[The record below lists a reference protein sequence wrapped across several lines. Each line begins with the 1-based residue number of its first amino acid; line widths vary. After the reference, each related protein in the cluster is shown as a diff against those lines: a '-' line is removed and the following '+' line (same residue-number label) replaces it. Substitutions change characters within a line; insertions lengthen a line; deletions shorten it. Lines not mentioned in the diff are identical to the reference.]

1 MSSSGTN
8 PQEVTM
14 MIINIVLILLLLH
27 MLHLQEVT
35 QVVMATVTGL
45 NILLLLLLEEVGLL
59 DNSEAITRIGV
70 VRIII
75 TTPLHFPRVP
85 IIITIVSG
93 TLALRSQGDII
104 IAPPDLMS
112 PLLPVTEIT
121 ATTAT
126 LGLDTSTKIPDP
138 LLGVNMAEVA
148 RPLLL
153 LTTGRTTE
161 ETTTIP
167 TLHHQIMVLFLLIDP
182 LRLLS
187 LPEEVPSVRISEEGR
202 VILPADAPP
211 LPPGGRHV
219 ASRHPTRGTIFL
231 HHP

>member
-35 QVVMATVTGL
+35 QVVMVTVTGL
-45 NILLLLLLEEVGLL
+45 NILLLLLEEVGLL
-59 DNSEAITRIGV
+59 DNSEVITRIGV
-70 VRIII
+70 VRIVI
-75 TTPLHFPRVP
+75 TIPLHFLRVP
-85 IIITIVSG
+85 IIIMIVLG
-93 TLALRSQGDII
+93 TLALRSQGGTI

-112 PLLPVTEIT
+112 PLLLVTETT

-138 LLGVNMAEVA
+138 LLGVNTAEVA

-153 LTTGRTTE
+153 ITTGKTTE
-161 ETTTIP
+161 ETTTTP
-167 TLHHQIMVLFLLIDP
+167 TLHHRIMVLFLLIDP

-211 LPPGGRHV
+211 LPRGGPHV
-219 ASRHPTRGTIFL
+219 ASRHPMQGTIFL
-231 HHP
+231 RRP